1 MLKNLSDYASI
12 VTLILMTVL
21 SFRFFLFSV
30 MNREKDDNSRSRM
43 QLIREYIGNTEE

>member
-21 SFRFFLFSV
+21 SFRFFLVSV

-43 QLIREYIGNTEE
+43 QLIREYLDNTEE